1 MGTINQSVLTQ
12 STDLSSQFD
21 GLHIKYAQEQQ
32 QAGVIENDAGLID
45 DSCIGVSPETKFSS
59 SVQNIMQQ

>member
-21 GLHIKYAQEQQ
+21 GLHMKYTQEQ
-32 QAGVIENDAGLID
+32 
-45 DSCIGVSPETKFSS
+45 
-59 SVQNIMQQ
+59 